1 MTASTRRTSTFWM
14 RLIILALIAGL
25 TPFPWAER
33 STNLNGPVL
42 AQGAEDYERGMVIVQ
57 LAPMGDPARIA
68 QRHGLEVIEA
78 IDEHFWL
85 MGIPDDRTVPEVIRQ
100 LTRDREVRS
109 AEPNRFF
116 ELPEV
121 NPRTIIHVDGDGA
134 GGHFREQAALDIM
147 RVTEAQLIADG
158 SGIVVAVI
166 DTGVDAT
173 HPELAN
179 VGEGYDFVDDDDDPS
194 EVGGGEGFGHGTMVA
209 GLITLIAPGVTIM
222 PIRAF
227 GPDGRGTTVDIA
239 RAIRFAA
246 HHGADIVNLSFGT
259 VDQPQAIRGAI
270 NYARSRAIL
279 VASAG
284 NEDADVAQY
293 PASDNQVVAVA
304 STDLEDH
311 KALFSNYGF
320 HINVSAPGVH
330 IVSAYPG
337 GGYAT
342 GDGTSFST
350 AFISG
355 AIALIMSAG
364 SRDPVKAIENAAVD
378 IDDLNPDYRGLLGR
392 GRLDVYAAVSGEE

>member
-1 MTASTRRTSTFWM
+1 MNALMRRTNTLWL
-14 RLIILALIAGL
+14 RLTILALVAGL
-25 TPFPWAER
+25 TPFPWGGR
-33 STNLNGPVL
+33 LTNFNSHAL
-42 AQGAEDYERGMVIVQ
+42 AQGAEDYEPGMVIVQ
-57 LAPMGDPARIA
+57 LAPMGDPVRVAR
-68 QRHGLEVIEA
+68 RHGLEIIEP
-78 IDEHFWL
+78 IDERFWL
-85 MGIPDDRTVPEVIRQ
+85 MGIPDERTVPEVVRQ

-121 NPRTIIHVDGDGA
+121 NPRTIIHVDGEEAA
-134 GGHFREQAALDIM
+134 GDFREQAALSLM
-147 RVTEAQLIADG
+147 RVAEAQHIADG

-166 DTGVDAT
+166 DTGVDAG
-173 HPELAN
+173 HPELLN
-179 VGEGYDFVDDDDDPS
+179 VGEGYDFVDEDDDPS
-194 EVGGGEGFGHGTMVA
+194 EEGEGDGFGHGTMIA

-222 PIRAF
+222 PVRAF

-246 HHGADIVNLSFGT
+246 DHGADIVNLSFGT

-284 NEDADVAQY
+284 NDDADVAQY

-330 IVSAYPG
+330 IVSAYPNG
-337 GGYAT
+337 RYAT

-350 AFISG
+350 AFVSG
-355 AIALIMSAG
+355 AIALVMSAG
-364 SRDPVKAIENAAVD
+364 SRDPVKAVEDAAVD
-378 IDDLNPDYRGLLGR
+378 IDPLNPDYRGLLGR
-392 GRLDVYAAVSGEE
+392 GRLDVYAAVFERE